1 MIFKTISHEKV
12 LRKLFGAKCA
22 YDGRMV
28 FNAPLMLIGFTNRC
42 GSNLLADYLRAAR
55 AATFFGLEPPETLPK
70 PGLTRQ
76 ADAVNADFIDRYLKD
91 VLQP

>member
-1 MIFKTISHEKV
+1 MTNMIFKTISHEKV

-28 FNAPLMLIGFTNRC
+28 FDTPLMLIAFTNRC

-55 AATFFGLEPPETLPK
+55 AARDIAQTG
-70 PGLTRQ
+70 
-76 ADAVNADFIDRYLKD
+76 ADPAG
-91 VLQP
+91 